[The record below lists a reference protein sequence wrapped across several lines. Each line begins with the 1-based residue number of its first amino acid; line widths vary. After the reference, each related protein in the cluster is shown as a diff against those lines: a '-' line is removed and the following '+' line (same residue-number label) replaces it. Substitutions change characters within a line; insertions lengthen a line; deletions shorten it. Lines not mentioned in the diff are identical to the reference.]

1 MITFIREKFIFFLS
15 SILLV
20 ILVTIGLFFIDE
32 KEGGEYSDK
41 EYPCAEYQDSIYLL
55 NYKVSQLELKV
66 GSLLLKLEEV
76 EEANPGILKDLE
88 TNDFQ

>member
-20 ILVTIGLFFIDE
+20 ILVTIVLFFIDE
-32 KEGGEYSDK
+32 KAGVESTPEEYQ
-41 EYPCAEYQDSIYLL
+41 CAEYQDSIYLL

-66 GSLLLKLEEV
+66 GSLYLKLEEV
-76 EEANPGILKDLE
+76 EEANPGILKELDI
-88 TNDFQ
+88 NDF

>member
-1 MITFIREKFIFFLS
+1 MITSIREKFIFFLS
-15 SILLV
+15 SMLLV
-20 ILVTIGLFFIDE
+20 ILVTIGLFFID
-32 KEGGEYSDK
+32 KKAGVKYSDE

-76 EEANPGILKDLE
+76 EEANPGILKELGI
-88 TNDFQ
+88 NDF

>member
-1 MITFIREKFIFFLS
+1 MITFIREKFVFFGS
-15 SILLV
+15 A
-20 ILVTIGLFFIDE
+20 ILVAIFVTFGILHVEERDGIASTDE
-32 KEGGEYSDK
+32 

-76 EEANPGILKDLE
+76 EEVNPGILKDLE
-88 TNDFQ
+88 TSDFQ